1 MINIQQEQ
9 DGMSLIE
16 LLIAMLIGVL
26 MMTAAIGL
34 LVSNKRVYK
43 EQNEMGRLQ
52 ENARFAIEILTNDI
66 RMAAY
71 AGCVDDVDLLAETTP
86 DLHNNANNAD
96 LLNNLHNFEN
106 PVEGING
113 KTAASE
119 WSPSGVSTVSTEEV
133 ANMTNG
139 TDAITLRYLDPIESQ
154 VTFTSGGT
162 ASNTTIPVTCS
173 DSTGTTEN
181 CSADHITD
189 DENMAITDCGT
200 GDIFI
205 ATGSTATTITH
216 GATLSKAYDDSAQI
230 SRYVT
235 TRYYIGTADKTNHT
249 GDAVPAL
256 YRYITAQDK
265 DDCDGD
271 SDTTE
276 VIACPQELIEGVE
289 RMEILYGVD
298 TDADSVPDSYLAAGA
313 VGLTTSAN
321 WSSVISVRLSL
332 LLRTINENFNIDED
346 DNTYTLLDAAAYDP
360 ADEHLRRRVFTTTVQ
375 IRNRGA

>member
-1 MINIQQEQ
+1 MINLQKKQ

-34 LVSNKRVYK
+34 LISNKRVYK

-52 ENARFAIEILTNDI
+52 ENARFAIEILTKDI
-66 RMAAY
+66 RMTGY
-71 AGCVDDVDLLAETTP
+71 AGCVDDISLLSNVTT
-86 DLHNNANNAD
+86 NAGTAT
-96 LLNNLHNFEN
+96 NLHNFTN

-113 KTAASE
+113 KTATST
-119 WSPSGVSTVSTEEV
+119 WSPSASTEDR
-133 ANMTNG
+133 TNITNS
-139 TDAITLRYLDPIESQ
+139 TDALTIRYLDPILSQ
-154 VTFTSGGT
+154 IQFTSGSTMGSTT
-162 ASNTTIPVTCS
+162 AAIPVTCS
-173 DSTGTTEN
+173 NSIGTTQN
-181 CSADHITD
+181 CDTNHITAN
-189 DENMAITDCGT
+189 ENMAITDCGT

-205 ATGSTATTITH
+205 ATGSTANTITH
-216 GATLSKAYDDSAQI
+216 GATLSKTYDDSAQI

-235 TRYYIGTADKTNHT
+235 TRYYIGTSGNANHT

-256 YRYITAQDK
+256 YRYTSVAGTA
-265 DDCDGD
+265 
-271 SDTTE
+271 TT
-276 VIACPQELIEGVE
+276 QELIEGVE

-313 VGLTTSAN
+313 AGLTTAAN
-321 WSSVISVRLSL
+321 WSNVISVRIAILV
-332 LLRTINENFNIDED
+332 RTINENFNINED
-346 DNTYTLLDAAAYDP
+346 TNTYTLLDAAAYDP